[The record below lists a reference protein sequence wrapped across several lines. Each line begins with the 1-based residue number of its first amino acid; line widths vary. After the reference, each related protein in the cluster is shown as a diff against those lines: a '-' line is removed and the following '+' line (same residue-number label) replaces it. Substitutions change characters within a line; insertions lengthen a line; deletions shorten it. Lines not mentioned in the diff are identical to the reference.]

1 MGGVAGRKP
10 QGAYGAQDVGTY
22 SYQVFVQGFE
32 CTRQG
37 LWPGRKGVNDYTALQ
52 LEILCVYQEST
63 RIDFAAELVGLVL
76 LLSVAVGMLE
86 RWPRW

>member
-37 LWPGRKGVNDYTALQ
+37 LWPGRKGVNNYTSSQ
-52 LEILCVYQEST
+52 LEILCVYQESKG
-63 RIDFAAELVGLVL
+63 IEFAAEPVGLVL
-76 LLSVAVGMLE
+76 LLSESVGMLE
-86 RWPRW
+86 R